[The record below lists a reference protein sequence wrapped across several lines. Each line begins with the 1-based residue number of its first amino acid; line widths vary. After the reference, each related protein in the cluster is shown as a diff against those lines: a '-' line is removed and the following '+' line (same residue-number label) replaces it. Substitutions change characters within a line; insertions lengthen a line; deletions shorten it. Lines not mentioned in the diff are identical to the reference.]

1 MSDELIPIKDS
12 FIVVLDSRNATTYNN
27 STYLSDVL
35 FNFED
40 ALIFPHRSLRNT
52 CSVLSFVSANS
63 IYNINETNN
72 VLSINYTKYSLPY
85 GNYNSTTF
93 MIALLILLN
102 PSTTTYSISLNS
114 TTNKFT
120 LTNTSSF
127 TINGSYTTIYEV
139 MGLGKNIN
147 YGPQTSFTCPYTCNF
162 NGLQSININFK
173 NLTTSNIDSYT
184 KTNSTII
191 QTINIDSSKSNIQYI
206 RTNEYNFKLNQD
218 IIDYI
223 NISITDSLENNINF
237 NNQHWT
243 LTLLFNYIHDVDR
256 FHYNNSFFDIVKK

>member
-1 MSDELIPIKDS
+1 M
-12 FIVVLDSRNATTYNN
+12 
-27 STYLSDVL
+27 
-35 FNFED
+35 
-40 ALIFPHRSLRNT
+40 
-52 CSVLSFVSANS
+52 
-63 IYNINETNN
+63 
-72 VLSINYTKYSLPY
+72 
-85 GNYNSTTF
+85 
-93 MIALLILLN
+93 
-102 PSTTTYSISLNS
+102 
-114 TTNKFT
+114 
-120 LTNTSSF
+120 
-127 TINGSYTTIYEV
+127 
-139 MGLGKNIN
+139 
-147 YGPQTSFTCPYTCNF
+147 
-162 NGLQSININFK
+162 QSININFK